1 MILIRIALR
10 NLASH
15 KLKSIIVGIL
25 LAGAAFLLVVGQ
37 SLLTTLDG
45 TMSKSVIGSVSG
57 NLQVYAHDA
66 KDKLTLFAG
75 MTDGND
81 VGVIADFPK
90 VRKVLEAVPGVK
102 SVIPMGIDV
111 AMVFGGNVLDV
122 KLEQLRA
129 AVKKNDTQR
138 GAILRAHVRRMVGLL
153 AKDME
158 RISDLKAKDA
168 MSAETKQSIADVATA
183 GSDAFWVGF
192 DKDPLAAMEYLEN
205 KIAPL
210 ALNVDMLF
218 FRYMGT
224 DLDRFADNFELFEIV
239 DGTRVPKGQ
248 RGFLFNK
255 LTYEEMVKHKTARR
269 LDKMK
274 DRLAEGYKL
283 DTDEDLKQWNKLNKD
298 QIKEIT
304 YQLDDTAATAV
315 RAALQK
321 ELASKETSMDELL
334 VQFLKV
340 TDQNFAAR
348 YKAFYDYIAPHLM
361 LYSVKI
367 GDTMTI
373 KGFTAAGYPTS
384 VNVKVYGTFRFRSLD
399 KSTLAGGMNLMD
411 VMSFRDLYGFLTA
424 DRKEELAR
432 LKANSKVKAPERDK
446 AEAELFGEGS
456 EEVVEIAQHASP
468 TSAALPNGVTIAAAG
483 LPDAANGEK
492 GFDEFAHVDMKSSA
506 KKYGDDLMQRAY
518 LQADIDSG
526 IVRNAAILFKP
537 DADPRTTRQA
547 VEKAVADQKL
557 PLKVI
562 DWREASG
569 LVGQFLLV
577 IYVVLAVSVFVI
589 FIVAIVIIN
598 NSTVMATMERI
609 REIGTLRAIGA
620 QKALILQMFLIEAV
634 VSALTFGGVGVVLGG
649 IVVAICNVKGIPA
662 INDVFVFLF
671 AGPRLHPAMG
681 VSHVVVALIVVTFVT
696 ILSTI
701 YPAILAMRVTPLE
714 AMQESE

>member
-15 KLKSIIVGIL
+15 KLKSIIVGTL

-45 TMSKSVIGSVSG
+45 TMSRSVIGSVSG
-57 NLQVYAHDA
+57 NLQVYSAEA
-66 KDKLTLFAG
+66 KDKLTLFSG
-75 MTDGND
+75 MTEGSDID
-81 VGVIADFPK
+81 VIATFPK
-90 VRKVLEAVPGVK
+90 VRQVIEAVPGVK

-122 KLEQLRA
+122 KLEQLRS
-129 AVKKNDTQR
+129 AVKKKDESR
-138 GAILRAHVRRMVGLL
+138 GTVLRAHVRRMVGLMS
-153 AKDME
+153 KDLE

-168 MSAETKQSIADVATA
+168 MSAETKQSIADVETA
-183 GSDAFWVGF
+183 GADSFWADF
-192 DKDPLAAMEYLEN
+192 DKDPLAALEYLEN

-224 DLDRFADNFELFEIV
+224 DLDRFASNFDLFEIV

-274 DRLAEGYKL
+274 DRLAEGYKMGS
-283 DTDEDLKQWNKLNKD
+283 DDDLKQWNKLNKD

-304 YQLDDTAATAV
+304 YQLDDTAANAV
-315 RAALQK
+315 RASLQA
-321 ELASKETSMDELL
+321 ELGVKTANMDELL
-334 VQFLKV
+334 ISFLAM
-340 TDQNFAAR
+340 TEDNFAQR
-348 YKAFYDYIAPHLM
+348 YKVFYDKIAPHLM
-361 LYSVKI
+361 LYTVKI

-411 VMSFRDLYGFLTA
+411 LMSFRDLYGYLTA

-432 LKANSKVKAPERDK
+432 LQANSKIKAPERDK

-456 EEVVEIAQHASP
+456 EEVVEIASATTAVAQP
-468 TSAALPNGVTIAAAG
+468 TALP
-483 LPDAANGEK
+483 GEATAER
-492 GFDEFAHVDMKSSA
+492 GFDEFAHVDMKASA
-506 KKYGDDLMQRAY
+506 KKYGDDLMLRAY
-518 LQADIDSG
+518 QQADIDNG
-526 IVRNAAILFKP
+526 VVRNAAILFKP
-537 DADPRTTRQA
+537 DADARQTQQA
-547 VEKAVADQKL
+547 IEAAVASEKL
-557 PLKVI
+557 GLKVI

-569 LVGQFLLV
+569 MVGQFLWV

-589 FIVAIVIIN
+589 FVVAIVIIN

-620 QKALILQMFLIEAV
+620 QKNLILQMFLIEAV
-634 VSALTFGGVGVVLGG
+634 VSAVTFGGIGCLLGG
-649 IVVAICNVKGIPA
+649 LALTIANIKGIPA
-662 INDVFVFLF
+662 FNDVFVFLF
-671 AGPRLHPAMG
+671 AGPRLHPALGMAQ
-681 VSHVVVALIVVTFVT
+681 VVIALVVVTLVT

-701 YPAILAMRVTPLE
+701 YPALLAMRVTPLE
-714 AMQESE
+714 AMQDSE